1 MRQSWWKILGVLI
14 MLYVLTVGML
24 TPLKP
29 GITDISG
36 SQVRAG
42 RPAILGISGYNTHF
56 LEGDTKVWL
65 KLDSDNIIEANS
77 VKAQSD
83 TQLGATFRIPE
94 YFPGIDKVHQL
105 TLITYNKVDGPSVLP
120 NAVTVTG
127 AQQLANSWSA
137 ADLSMLADKPGMQFP
152 YRSILNETIR
162 NTFFHIPLWFSML
175 ILLLGGLWYS
185 IKYMRYKNIDDDI
198 VASSVTTVAIL
209 FGLLGIVTGSIWAR
223 FTWGAWWSPDVKLN
237 MSATAMLIYCA
248 YLVLRSS
255 VTDRDRKAQ
264 LSAAYSIFA
273 FVALIPLIFV
283 IPRLTDS
290 LHPGNGGNPALG
302 GEDME
307 NTLRMVFYPAI
318 IGFTLLGLWISSLA
332 IRTRRLED
340 RYFEQEYD

>member
-1 MRQSWWKILGVLI
+1 MRKMWWKILGVII

-29 GITDISG
+29 GITDITN
-36 SQVRAG
+36 SQLDAG
-42 RPAILGISGYNTHF
+42 RPEIIGVTGYNTHF
-56 LEGDTKVWL
+56 TEPDTKAWL
-65 KLDSDNIIEANS
+65 KLDENNIIIPQSLKANS
-77 VKAQSD
+77 D
-83 TQLGATFRIPE
+83 TDLTLTFKIPE
-94 YFPGIDKVHQL
+94 HFPGDAKVPQM
-105 TLITYNKVDGPSVLP
+105 TLITYNKKDGPAVLP
-120 NAVTVTG
+120 SAVTIRGAGKVTNG
-127 AQQLANSWSA
+127 WSA
-137 ADLSMLADKPGMQFP
+137 ADLSMISDKPGMQFP
-152 YRSILNETIR
+152 YRNILNETIR
-162 NTFFHIPLWFSML
+162 NTFFHIPLWFSMF
-175 ILLLGGLWYS
+175 ILLLAGLWYS
-185 IKYMRYKNIDDDI
+185 IKYMRFKNINDDTI
-198 VASSVTTVAIL
+198 ASAVTTVAIV

-248 YLVLRSS
+248 YIVLRSS
-255 VTDRDRKAQ
+255 IPDRDRKAQ

-318 IGFTLLGLWISSLA
+318 IGFTLIGLWISSLL
-332 IRTRRLED
+332 IRSKNIED
-340 RYFEQEYD
+340 KIYE